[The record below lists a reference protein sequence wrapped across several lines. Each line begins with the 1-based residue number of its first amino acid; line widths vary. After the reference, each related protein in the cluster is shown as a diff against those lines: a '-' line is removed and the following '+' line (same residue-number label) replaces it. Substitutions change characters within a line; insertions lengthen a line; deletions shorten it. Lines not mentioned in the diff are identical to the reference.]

1 MVCAGLGGADTCQG
15 DSGGPLMVP
24 RGGEYVLAGVTSW
37 GAGCADPLYPGVYA
51 RVGAPALNAW
61 IRERIPT
68 AAIASTPASPA
79 AGDTVTLTATATK
92 PASQSGG
99 ASFSWDLDDDGAF
112 DDATGA
118 TATLASVAPGD
129 RVVRVQESYPDG
141 DRALA
146 REVVSVAEAGAA
158 PPPPPPPPVAPPP
171 PPPSVTAPPPVPP
184 TETAMTPPAG
194 AVEAPPAAPA
204 IVTTSLTAPMLAAL
218 IHATLG
224 SPIAQLVGVKHRLR
238 VSTLADGRTSVRVQ
252 CAVACDLKAT
262 LRLGRATA
270 RRLGLTT
277 LGSGHARFAHAG
289 TARLKIRLS
298 RRAIG
303 RLRRGRDGRSLALRV
318 AVAAAGREQQL
329 TQMLVL
335 SR

>member
-1 MVCAGLGGADTCQG
+1 
-15 DSGGPLMVP
+15 
-24 RGGEYVLAGVTSW
+24 
-37 GAGCADPLYPGVYA
+37 
-51 RVGAPALNAW
+51 
-61 IRERIPT
+61 
-68 AAIASTPASPA
+68 
-79 AGDTVTLTATATK
+79 
-92 PASQSGG
+92 
-99 ASFSWDLDDDGAF
+99 
-112 DDATGA
+112 
-118 TATLASVAPGD
+118 
-129 RVVRVQESYPDG
+129 
-141 DRALA
+141 
-146 REVVSVAEAGAA
+146 
-158 PPPPPPPPVAPPP
+158 
-171 PPPSVTAPPPVPP
+171 
-184 TETAMTPPAG
+184 
-194 AVEAPPAAPA
+194 
-204 IVTTSLTAPMLAAL
+204 MLAAL